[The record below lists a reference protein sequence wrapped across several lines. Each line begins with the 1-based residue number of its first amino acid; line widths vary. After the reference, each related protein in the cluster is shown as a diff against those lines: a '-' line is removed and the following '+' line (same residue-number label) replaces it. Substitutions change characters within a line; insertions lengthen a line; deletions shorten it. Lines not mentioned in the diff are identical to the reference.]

1 MKQHHFTVV
10 SEVDDN
16 GIVSLW
22 LDNEYGEHYSET
34 GVVWDTDAEQWYML
48 DDKNDPDRDDTR
60 KSDDLSRAV
69 LNKCLSYANIVTT
82 FVKMDKALGDPK

>member
-34 GVVWDTDAEQWYML
+34 GVVWDTEREEWYML
-48 DDKNDPDRDDTR
+48 DDKNDPDKETTR

-69 LNKCLSYANIVTT
+69 LTRCLSYANIVTA
-82 FVKMDKALGDPK
+82 FVKMNNALGGDK

>member
-10 SEVDDN
+10 AEVDDN

-34 GVVWDTDAEQWYML
+34 GVVWDTEREEWYML
-48 DDKNDPDRDDTR
+48 DDKNDPDMEVTR

-69 LNKCLSYANIVTT
+69 LTKCLSYANIVTT
-82 FVKMDKALGDPK
+82 FVKMNNALGGDK